1 MHSRSWIQLLNDLI
15 DAIERI
21 VSYTD
26 GMTPEAFAED
36 QKTIDAVVRN
46 LTVIGEA
53 ANRIPQNVIEENP
66 FIPWSQMRGLRNL
79 IVHEY
84 FRIDPAIL
92 WVTIQNDLIPLQT
105 LLWDMQTDSI
115 D

>member
-1 MHSRSWIQLLNDLI
+1 MHSRSWIQLLNDLV

-21 VSYTD
+21 ASYTD

-46 LTVIGEA
+46 LIVIGEET
-53 ANRIPQNVIEENP
+53 NRMPQNVTEENP

-79 IVHEY
+79 IVLEY

-92 WVTIQNDLIPLQT
+92 WTTIEHDLIPLLT
-105 LLWDMQTDSI
+105 LLKDMQPDNSN
-115 D
+115 